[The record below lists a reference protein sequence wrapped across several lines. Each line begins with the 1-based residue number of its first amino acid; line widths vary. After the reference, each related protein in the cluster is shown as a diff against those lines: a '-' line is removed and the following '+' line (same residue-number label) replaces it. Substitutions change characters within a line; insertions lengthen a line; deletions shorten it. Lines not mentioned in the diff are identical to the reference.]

1 MRRYVSGLA
10 VLAVLASLF
19 AGPASYA
26 SAISLTFPT
35 ITTVFDAGSF
45 QSVATKTGVTP
56 AISGGTGG
64 SLRVIVSASNS
75 GLVRLATT
83 TGISASTSYNLSQ
96 FNASSNGL
104 GTISFEGSVTNVSN
118 ALASLEFNRS
128 TAGDSVL
135 TVDVTE
141 GSGLVFDNRYY
152 EVINAGSAISWADAY
167 RNALSKAVDAQGGGA
182 KCQGYLA
189 TITSLNEQTFA
200 FDKVRTQSWIALS
213 DQVNY
218 VNTAIA
224 SYNISNN
231 PDLTTY
237 ADQAAVEGKFHW
249 VAGPERGTQVTTG
262 NTAGGSTPL
271 VAGQFAYWNAMEP
284 NNWPGGASGDEH
296 ATQML
301 SDGRWNDLKHDTT
314 SAFITTYIVEYG
326 GIRVTGSHQ
335 TNPASVDI
343 TNQNHLG
350 TKESCTPALAAA
362 SASQSFTASAVAVV
376 PTAPRSLSATAGN
389 QSAALT
395 WSAPVSN
402 GGSTITG
409 YRIDVSTDGGSTFT
423 TSVANTGSSSTS
435 RTISGLTVGT
445 SYIFRAFAINA
456 IGTSSAS
463 NDTSSLT
470 AISHPGAPTGLSA
483 VAGVQSVSLSWTAP
497 ASNGGASITAYRIDI
512 STNNGSSYTTQV
524 MNTGSTSTTAS
535 ISGLTGGTAYVFR
548 VAAIN
553 SLGVGSYSDPSAS
566 ATATSAPGA
575 PTSVAGTATG
585 DNIALSWTA
594 PASNGGSAITGY
606 KIEISSDNGSTWTT
620 VNANTGSS
628 ATSATISQLATGSY
642 RFRVSAINGIGT
654 SVVSTASTAVSVT
667 ATSPGLP
674 INLSISH
681 NGFGSAIVAWD
692 APASDGGS
700 AITGYVVEYQIGGAW
715 LALTPSGLS
724 AAVSN
729 VWSTQGWSFRV
740 AAVNAVG
747 TGSFAVF
754 THVPP
759 PPFTGPII
767 SSFSRTEIPAGKP
780 TPIVLEGLRLNQ
792 VAEVWIANQKLQ
804 FTIDAPGKITLQLPA
819 LSVGS
824 HNLRLIYSEGAVLI
838 HQDAIRVSTS
848 QIPAAGSLRFTGFSG
863 NSFVLPQSSRLQ
875 IAQALSGVPD
885 AVKVVCIGFTS
896 GTRATAGDRRLALR
910 RAQEACNYAKQLVPN
925 LEADLRANPAAG
937 VGARFRGV
945 AIEIFTR

>member
-1 MRRYVSGLA
+1 MRRNLSVIA
-10 VLAVLASLF
+10 VLTLFASLF
-19 AGPASYA
+19 VGPVSYA

-35 ITTVFDAGSF
+35 ITSVFDAGSF

-75 GLVRLATT
+75 GLVRLGST
-83 TGISASTSYNLSQ
+83 TGVSASTSYTLSQ

-128 TAGDSVL
+128 SAGNSVI

-152 EVINAGSAISWADAY
+152 EIINAGSAISWADAY

-231 PDLTTY
+231 PDLNTY

-262 NTAGGSTPL
+262 NTSGGSTPL
-271 VAGQFAYWNAMEP
+271 VAGQFAYWNPSEP
-284 NNWPGGASGDEH
+284 NNWSGDEH

-314 SAFITTYIVEYG
+314 NAFITTYIVEYG

-335 TNPASVDI
+335 TNPASVNI
-343 TNQNHLG
+343 TNQDHLG

-362 SASQSFTASAVAVV
+362 SASQSFTASAVAVA
-376 PTAPRSLSATAGN
+376 PTAPRSLAATAGN
-389 QSAALT
+389 QSASLT
-395 WSAPVSN
+395 WSTPVSN

-435 RTISGLTVGT
+435 RTLSGLTVGT

-456 IGTSSAS
+456 IGTSVAS

-470 AISHPGAPTGLSA
+470 AISLPGAPTGVTA

-497 ASNGGASITAYRIDI
+497 VSNGGAAISAYRIDV
-512 STNNGSSYTTQV
+512 STNNGSTYTTQV

-535 ISGLTGGTAYVFR
+535 ISSLTGGTAYVFR

-553 SLGVGSYSDPSAS
+553 SLGVGAYSDPSTS
-566 ATATSAPGA
+566 VTATSVPGA
-575 PTSVAGTATG
+575 PTSVAGTASG
-585 DNIALSWTA
+585 ANIALTWTA
-594 PASNGGSAITGY
+594 PTSTGGSPITGY

-620 VNANTGSS
+620 VSANTGSTS
-628 ATSATISQLATGSY
+628 TSATVSQLSTGNY
-642 RFRVSAINGIGT
+642 RFRVSAINAVGT

-667 ATSPGLP
+667 ASSPGLP
-674 INLSISH
+674 TNLSISH
-681 NGFGSAIVAWD
+681 NGFGSATVSWD

-700 AITGYVVEYQIGGAW
+700 VITGYVVEYQTGGSW
-715 LALTPSGLS
+715 QALTPSGTTAS
-724 AAVSN
+724 VSN

-740 AAVNAVG
+740 AAVNSVG
-747 TGSFAVF
+747 TGNFVEF

-759 PPFTGPII
+759 LPYSGPLI
-767 SSFSRTEIPAGKP
+767 SEFSSNNLPAGKSAKVEL
-780 TPIVLEGLRLNQ
+780 TGLRLEQ
-792 VAEVWIANQKLQ
+792 VVELWIGQEKLS
-804 FTIDAPGKITLQLPA
+804 FTLDPSGKIILQLPP
-819 LSVGS
+819 LTPGL
-824 HNLRLIYSEGAVLI
+824 HNLRLVYSGGAVLI
-838 HQDAIRVSTS
+838 HQDAFRISNST
-848 QIPAAGSLRFTGFSG
+848 PAPASTLRFTSFTG
-863 NSFVLPQSSRLQ
+863 NSFLLPQASRNL
-875 IAQALSGVPD
+875 IAD
-885 AVKVVCIGFTS
+885 AISQHSNISKIVCIGSTS
-896 GTRATAGDRRLALR
+896 GTRVTAADRRLALR
-910 RAQEACNYAKQLVPN
+910 RAQEACSFAKRLAPDVQI
-925 LEADLRANPAAG
+925 ELRANPASG
-937 VGARFRGV
+937 VGSRFRSV
-945 AIEIFTR
+945 AVQIVTS